1 MNVSAENIYVNDAVE
16 ISVTT
21 NSLFSGNV
29 SVVFNGRT
37 YQVEIIDGEG
47 STGLLDSVPASTY
60 TVNATY
66 DGNYYF
72 MPDND
77 YSNFTVSKFA
87 SNMTI
92 TVGDVVVDQDLEVNI
107 SLPYADC
114 NVTLILDDGTQVP
127 VELFDGEGTYTIP
140 KAQITAG
147 DHTIF
152 VMFVGN
158 DDYEPADAEYNFTV
172 EKAENYTFE
181 VNLTVDEIDIGENVT
196 INVTLPEDANGRL
209 SVKVNGEEATWA
221 DAVNGTAT
229 VTIPASAFTAGENNE
244 IEVTYADDKYGE
256 ANVTEDVYLNKLP
269 SDLTATAANIELG
282 QNATIIVVLPT
293 YTDGYVYGDLDGN
306 IYSAEDGIITIEN
319 LTEGTYT
326 VYVYFENDSVYE
338 DNGTVVTF
346 NVTKVEIP
354 PEDAFNFTTP
364 ENSTSEVISVSLPED
379 ATGFLLLDINGTQ
392 THVPLVNGKANV
404 TVPNLAEGAYNATI
418 TYTGDEKYAPISTTK
433 EINVTSNFPKDAMN
447 VPDSAKSDAPT
458 TYSISL
464 PEDATGYLEVE
475 VDGTKYAAPL
485 NKGSASVSIP
495 ALSTGNHNVT
505 VTYTGDN
512 KYSPV
517 VKSTSLSVTAPV
529 FKITNNK
536 NVAAVYSAKATYK
549 VLVTRDGKA
558 VGAGQAV
565 TFKYNGKT
573 YTVKTDAKGYAT
585 FKPSTKVKVKKYTVT
600 ATYKGV
606 TVKNTVTIKHVIKAK
621 NAKIK
626 KSKKVNKIKVKT
638 KKVNGKYLKGKKLTL
653 KIKRSKAKAKT
664 NKKAVST
671 SKVKKKTIKAKIN
684 KKGVAT
690 FKLKK
695 SITKKLKAGKKYKY
709 TVTYGKDKVTK
720 KLTIKK

>member
-1 MNVSAENIYVNDAVE
+1 MYDQIREDTLCAMLYAAVVMLSLIACCYLLFRRGNAFAPE
-16 ISVTT
+16 ITPPARLRRWT
-21 NSLFSGNV
+21 AMFFAIL
-29 SVVFNGRT
+29 VVDHVWYMPIFFLT
-37 YQVEIIDGEG
+37 SSEDIMMIDLIG
-47 STGLLDSVPASTY
+47 GLLDSM
-60 TVNATY
+60 TV
-66 DGNYYF
+66 F
-72 MPDND
+72 PLM
-77 YSNFTVSKFA
+77 
-87 SNMTI
+87 
-92 TVGDVVVDQDLEVNI
+92 
-107 SLPYADC
+107 
-114 NVTLILDDGTQVP
+114 
-127 VELFDGEGTYTIP
+127 
-140 KAQITAG
+140 
-147 DHTIF
+147 
-152 VMFVGN
+152 
-158 DDYEPADAEYNFTV
+158 
-172 EKAENYTFE
+172 
-181 VNLTVDEIDIGENVT
+181 
-196 INVTLPEDANGRL
+196 
-209 SVKVNGEEATWA
+209 
-221 DAVNGTAT
+221 
-229 VTIPASAFTAGENNE
+229 
-244 IEVTYADDKYGE
+244 
-256 ANVTEDVYLNKLP
+256 
-269 SDLTATAANIELG
+269 
-282 QNATIIVVLPT
+282 IVVLLAMLQDRRRPLWPVT
-293 YTDGYVYGDLDGN
+293 VMFAPIVVGN
-306 IYSAEDGIITIEN
+306 
-319 LTEGTYT
+319 
-326 VYVYFENDSVYE
+326 
-338 DNGTVVTF
+338 
-346 NVTKVEIP
+346 
-354 PEDAFNFTTP
+354 AFNFTTP

-418 TYTGDEKYAPISTTK
+418 TYTGDDKYAPISTTK
-433 EINVTSNFPKDAMN
+433 ELNVTSN
-447 VPDSAKSDAPT
+447 VPDNALNIPASSKSDIPT

-495 ALSTGNHNVT
+495 ALSAGNHNVT

-565 TFKYNGKT
+565 TIKYNGKT

-585 FKPSTKVKVKKYTVT
+585 FKPTTKVKVKKYTVT

-653 KIKRSKAKAKT
+653 KIKGKKVKAKT
-664 NKKAVST
+664 
-671 SKVKKKTIKAKIN
+671 N

-690 FKLKK
+690 FTIKN
-695 SITKKLKAGKKYKY
+695 SVYKKLKTNKKYTY
-709 TVTYGKDKVTK
+709 QVIYGKDKVK
-720 KLTIKK
+720 KTIKFKK